1 MIRKFGAAL
10 ILLGVLC
17 VLAAFCLDAKRSPD
31 WMLSCPVFS
40 LQQQNAIPRGISH
53 AAAFAA

>member
-31 WMLSCPVFS
+31 WMLSCPVQRVEKVFS
-40 LQQQNAIPRGISH
+40 PRC
-53 AAAFAA
+53 AVF